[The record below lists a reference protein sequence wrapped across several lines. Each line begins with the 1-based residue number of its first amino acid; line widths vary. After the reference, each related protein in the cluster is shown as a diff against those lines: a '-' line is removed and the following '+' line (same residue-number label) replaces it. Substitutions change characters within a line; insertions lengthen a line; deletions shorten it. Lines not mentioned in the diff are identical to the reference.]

1 MFSNYAY
8 RITPAK
14 WVKSTEREYETTI
27 KIIGV
32 DRKGLAAEI
41 TNHITHK
48 GLGMNNVQLMSQG
61 GIFEGEITLLVSN
74 TEALNSL
81 LDSLRKLNGVEK
93 VFRE

>member
-8 RITPAK
+8 RIIPAK
-14 WVKSTEREYETTI
+14 WIKSTEREYETSI

-41 TNHITHK
+41 TNLISHK
-48 GLGMNNVQLMSQG
+48 GIGMNNIQLMSKG

-81 LDSLRKLNGVEK
+81 LDSLKKLNGVEK